1 VDIKKH
7 DGKSLSFLTAEP
19 DDFDA
24 SGIYSIIVLLH
35 GYGSHMGDLVGLSEF
50 IGADRYIFA
59 FPNAPFS
66 LGSVYGYSSFAWAEI
81 EENMG
86 NTTNIEEMIK
96 ESEQRL
102 EYFFEDL
109 KNLYPIE
116 SGNMVLGGFS
126 QGAIMTY
133 GFGLLR
139 PDEFS
144 GLVALSG
151 RIQNQDQLNTQL
163 PEDRSQDLFVA
174 HGIADMVIP
183 IGQGREAHRFLEECG
198 YLPEYHEYQ
207 MGHEINEAVIGDLS
221 KWIRG
226 VFDQRDH

>member
-1 VDIKKH
+1 MDIKKH

-24 SGIYSIIVLLH
+24 SSILPIIVLLH

-66 LGSVYGYSSFAWAEI
+66 LGDIYGYSSFAWAEI

-86 NTTNIEEMIK
+86 STANIGEMLK

-109 KNLYPIE
+109 KSLYSIE

-133 GFGLLR
+133 GFGLPR

-163 PEDRSQDLFVA
+163 PKDRSQDLFIA
-174 HGIADMVIP
+174 HGSTDMVIP
-183 IGQGREAHRFLEECG
+183 VGQGREASRFLEECG
-198 YLPEYHEYQ
+198 YLPKYHEYQ
-207 MGHEINEAVIGDLS
+207 MGHEINEAVISDLS
-221 KWIRG
+221 NWISCI
-226 VFDQRDH
+226 FDQRDH